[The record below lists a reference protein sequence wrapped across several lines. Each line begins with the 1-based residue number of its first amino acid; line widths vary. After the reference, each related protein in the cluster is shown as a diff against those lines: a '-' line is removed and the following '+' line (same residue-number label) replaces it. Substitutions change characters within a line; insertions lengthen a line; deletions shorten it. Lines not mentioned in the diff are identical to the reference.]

1 MTIAIL
7 VESIRDSLSKVIQ
20 AMEEFPSAVEVA
32 TSEGGTSTVTKP
44 FRDEVT
50 MVAQEMGQVTQRVV
64 SAVNNTHDEI
74 RAAVKKLM
82 EIDEEF
88 ADDGRRLLLL
98 LESAQEHGGGSGEGT
113 YG

>member
-7 VESIRDSLSKVIQ
+7 VESIKDSLSKIIQ

-50 MVAQEMGQVTQRVV
+50 WAAQEMGHVTTRIVDVV
-64 SAVNNTHDEI
+64 NDTHGEI

-82 EIDEEF
+82 QIDEEF

-98 LESAQEHGGGSGEGT
+98 LESAQEQGEGSGGGT

>member
-1 MTIAIL
+1 MTIAVF
-7 VESIRDSLSKVIQ
+7 VESIKDSLSKVIQ

-32 TSEGGTSTVTKP
+32 TSEGGTSVVTKP

-50 MVAQEMGQVTQRVV
+50 RAATEMGQVTTKIIT
-64 SAVNNTHDEI
+64 AVNDTHDEI

-98 LESAQEHGGGSGEGT
+98 LESAQEHSGGSGGGT